1 MDKTLIEVAKRDEL
15 LPGRLKA
22 IVVQGNEIVL
32 GNIAGNIYAVNRR
45 CGHMNAPLERGTL
58 EGYILTC
65 PMHHAQFDM
74 TTREALSGPVPHS
87 LGNEVPPENLLK
99 YLQHL
104 GNLMSMIKTCDL
116 KTYAIKIEGDSV
128 KIEI

>member
-15 LPGRLKA
+15 RPGRLKA
-22 IVVQGNEIVL
+22 IEVQGIEIVL

-65 PMHHAQFDM
+65 PMHQAQFDM
-74 TTREALSGPVPHS
+74 TSGEALSGPVPHS
-87 LGNEVPPENLLK
+87 LGNEVPPENLLN

-116 KTYAIKIEGDSV
+116 ITYAVKIEGDSI